1 MAATYQNVKIN
12 VESAKMLLM
21 TFNISFVIVLIP
33 INIKH
38 NKPNMVI
45 WDHIDRQCSIIEF
58 SCPADINIGKKI
70 ISVYSTN
77 FLRNFICR
85 LYSLVDNQ
93 PILL

>member
-38 NKPNMVI
+38 NKPNMII
-45 WDHIDRQCSIIEF
+45 WDHIDRQCTIIEF
-58 SCPADINIGKKI
+58 SCPADINIGKKL
-70 ISVYSTN
+70 S
-77 FLRNFICR
+77 
-85 LYSLVDNQ
+85 LY
-93 PILL
+93 ILPTF